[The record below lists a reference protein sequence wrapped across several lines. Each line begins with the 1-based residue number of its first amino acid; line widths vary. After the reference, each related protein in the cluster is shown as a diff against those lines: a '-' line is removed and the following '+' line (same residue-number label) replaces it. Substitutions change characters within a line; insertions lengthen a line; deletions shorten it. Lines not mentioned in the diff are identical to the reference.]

1 MVGGSAMSGSKNII
15 LERIRQALKKEDSGT
30 TDDILTLPDIE
41 RSYEQQ
47 SNLSDE
53 QKLHLFAERVNEY
66 RAITEVI
73 DEEEIGE
80 RIQSICSVSGIK
92 SLAVP
97 GGIEE
102 KWVSALDSGVRL
114 LRDEPEPL
122 TKEELNNA
130 AAVLT
135 GAFLG
140 VAQTGT
146 IILNGGPGQGRRIL
160 TLLPDF
166 HICVIRQEQITGIL
180 PEAIIQLDMAV
191 KESGKPVTMISGP
204 SATSDIELNRVE
216 GVHGPRRLHV
226 LVIKQKS

>member
-1 MVGGSAMSGSKNII
+1 MSESKDVI
-15 LERIRQALKKEDSGT
+15 LGRIRRALKKEESDT
-30 TDDILTLPDIE
+30 TDDLLSLPDIL

-47 SNLSDE
+47 SNFSDE

-66 RAITEVI
+66 RAVTEII
-73 DEEEIGE
+73 DEEETGV
-80 RIQSICSVSGIK
+80 RIRTICSESGIK
-92 SLAVP
+92 SLVVP
-97 GGIEE
+97 GGIDE
-102 KWVSALDSGVRL
+102 KWVSTLDAGVRL

-122 TKEELNNA
+122 TKEALNNSD
-130 AAVLT
+130 AVLT

-146 IILNGGPGQGRRIL
+146 IILNAGPGQGRRIL

-166 HICVIRQEQITGIL
+166 HICIVRQEQISGL
-180 PEAIIQLDMAV
+180 VPEAIKKLESTL
-191 KESGKPVTMISGP
+191 KEAGKPVTMISGP

>member
-1 MVGGSAMSGSKNII
+1 MVEGAKMSESKDVI
-15 LERIRQALKKEDSGT
+15 LGRIRGALKKEVSDKA
-30 TDDILTLPDIE
+30 DDLLALPDIL

-47 SNLSDE
+47 SSHSDE
-53 QKLHLFAERVNEY
+53 EKLHLFAERVSEY
-66 RAITEVI
+66 RAVTEI
-73 DEEEIGE
+73 IAEEDTGE
-80 RIQSICSVSGIK
+80 RIRTICSESGVK
-92 SLAVP
+92 SLVVP
-97 GGIEE
+97 GGIDE
-102 KWVSALDSGVRL
+102 KWVSTLDDGVRL

-122 TKEELNNA
+122 TKEELNSSD
-130 AAVLT
+130 AVLT

-146 IILNGGPGQGRRIL
+146 IILNAGTGQGRRVL

-166 HICVIRQEQITGIL
+166 HICVIRQEQIVGIIPQAIKKLDSTVIETGR
-180 PEAIIQLDMAV
+180 
-191 KESGKPVTMISGP
+191 PVTMISGP

>member
-1 MVGGSAMSGSKNII
+1 MSESKDVI
-15 LERIRQALKKEDSGT
+15 LGRIRRALKKEESDT
-30 TDDILTLPDIE
+30 TDDLLSLPDIL

-47 SNLSDE
+47 SNFSDE

-66 RAITEVI
+66 RAVTEII
-73 DEEEIGE
+73 DEEETGA
-80 RIQSICSVSGIK
+80 RIRTICSESGVK
-92 SLAVP
+92 SLVVP
-97 GGIEE
+97 GGIDE
-102 KWVSALDSGVRL
+102 KWVSTLDAGVRL

-122 TKEELNNA
+122 TKEALNNSD
-130 AAVLT
+130 AVLT

-146 IILNGGPGQGRRIL
+146 IILNAGPGQGRRIL

-166 HICVIRQEQITGIL
+166 HICIVRQEQISGL
-180 PEAIIQLDMAV
+180 VPEAIKKLESTL
-191 KESGKPVTMISGP
+191 KEAGKPVTMISGP